1 MVFIRFKTISTRYEI
16 AVIHYFCTM
25 QQKNQNPII
34 LFDGICNLCN
44 ASVLFVLKQDKKKQF
59 LLASLQ
65 SDAAKKLLLQ
75 YNCKNNDLNSII
87 LIDRNKVHKKSAAVF
102 IIFDYLGMPWR
113 LFMVMKFLPL
123 AWSDYLYDFIA
134 ERRYKWFGRKD
145 TCTMMLPEYKNRFIQ

>member
-25 QQKNQNPII
+25 QQKDQNPII

-44 ASVLFVLKQDKKKQF
+44 ASVRFVLKQDKKKQF

-87 LIDRNKVHKKSAAVF
+87 LIDRNKVYKKSAAFLSFLTIWGCHGVF
-102 IIFDYLGMPWR
+102 LW
-113 LFMVMKFLPL
+113 
-123 AWSDYLYDFIA
+123 
-134 ERRYKWFGRKD
+134 
-145 TCTMMLPEYKNRFIQ
+145 